1 MKTTKTF
8 IVKVDEGSDVETA
21 LKHLAEVMYEYSEP
35 CEEACSTKCEKKEYS
50 LEDAIERI
58 AKKKNWSPKKTA
70 GWLDSIADGYPHA
83 AFNIVLKEIAIILDK
98 KYQDHISNC
107 TNVFVISTI
116 DGKIHNIGRDG
127 IKSFKNFAAFRTL
140 EDAKIA
146 YEIMKDFL
154 EEMFASNEER
164 E

>member
-1 MKTTKTF
+1 MKTTKP
-8 IVKVDEGSDVETA
+8 IIIKLDEGSDVETA
-21 LKHLAEVMYEYSEP
+21 LKHLAEIMYEHSEP
-35 CEEACSTKCEKKEYS
+35 SEEACSTKCEEKEYS

-70 GWLDSIADGYPHA
+70 GWLDSIAKDYPHA
-83 AFNIVLKEIAIILDK
+83 AFNIVIKELAIILDK

-107 TNVFVISTI
+107 TNVFVISTV

-127 IKSFKNFAAFRTL
+127 IRSFRNFAAFRTL

-146 YEIMKDFL
+146 YEIMKDIL
-154 EEMFASNEER
+154 SDMFASNEER